1 MARPIKET
9 PILFGEDARRFE
21 ERMKQVRRESPEE
34 RERRLANFE
43 LAMKMLEL
51 GEQTK
56 KEYLKNISEVAL
68 SSDAFFPFSDNIERA
83 YRSGVRY
90 IAEPGGS
97 VRDDDVIKEADKL
110 GVVMAFTGI
119 RLFHH

>member
-56 KEYLKNISEVAL
+56 KEYLKK
-68 SSDAFFPFSDNIERA
+68 
-83 YRSGVRY
+83 
-90 IAEPGGS
+90 GG
-97 VRDDDVIKEADKL
+97 RHGKTD
-110 GVVMAFTGI
+110 
-119 RLFHH
+119 